1 MKKYLSINYIMFDIK
16 NNQTK
21 IGVAVLVTVLTAST
35 YYFKDS
41 IKSFFVK
48 SDVVD
53 NSIKDNEE
61 ETIVND
67 EV

>member
-48 SDVVD
+48 SDLVD
-53 NSIKDNEE
+53 ESLKDIEE

>member
-1 MKKYLSINYIMFDIK
+1 MKKYLSINYIMLDIK

-53 NSIKDNEE
+53 DSVKDVVE

>member
-1 MKKYLSINYIMFDIK
+1 MKKYLSINYIMLDIK

-35 YYFKDS
+35 YYFKDN

-53 NSIKDNEE
+53 DSVKDVVE

>member
-53 NSIKDNEE
+53 ESLKDIEE